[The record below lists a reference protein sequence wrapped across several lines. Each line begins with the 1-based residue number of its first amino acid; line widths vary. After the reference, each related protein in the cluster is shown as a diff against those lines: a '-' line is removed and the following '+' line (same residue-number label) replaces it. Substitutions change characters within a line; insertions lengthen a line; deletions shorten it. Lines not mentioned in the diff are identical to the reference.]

1 MTEEVFFLS
10 ASVCVKAFLNLPR
23 EGAPCVIM
31 SHGMDSTGEGDD
43 YPVVA
48 NLLANEGIASL
59 RITHPSREE
68 EDRLPKKEKFYRK
81 LLYRIQDVNAS
92 VKLLETKRVD
102 MLRLGGIGTS
112 FGGMVML
119 GVQEISM
126 AALVLIASPYTQM
139 GIKGNEQLQLGK
151 RQSKYVQRRD
161 TATLVIHGD
170 NDSVVPTQNA
180 YKIFSI
186 LQEPKRLEIISGADH
201 IFSDKSIRRKVNEL
215 CVDWMKI
222 HLDVD

>member
-1 MTEEVFFLS
+1 MTEEVCFLS
-10 ASVCVKAFLNLPR
+10 ASVYVKAFLNLPT

-43 YPVVA
+43 YPIVA

-68 EDRLPKKEKFYRK
+68 EDRLPEKEKFYRK

-119 GVQEISM
+119 GVQKISM
-126 AALVLIASPYTQM
+126 RSLVLIASPYMQM
-139 GIKGNEQLQLGK
+139 GRGDNEQLQSSKG
-151 RQSKYVQRRD
+151 QSAHVPKWD
-161 TATLVIHGD
+161 IATLVIHGED
-170 NDSVVPTQNA
+170 DAVVPTQNA

-186 LQEPKRLEIISGADH
+186 LQEPKRLEIISDADH

-222 HLDVD
+222 HLDAN